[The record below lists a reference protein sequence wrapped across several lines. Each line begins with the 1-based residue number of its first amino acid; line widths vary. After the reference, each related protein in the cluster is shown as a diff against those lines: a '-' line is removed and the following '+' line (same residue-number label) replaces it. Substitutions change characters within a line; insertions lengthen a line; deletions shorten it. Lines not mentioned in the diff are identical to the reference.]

1 MDTSTGQLATKI
13 RGTLKWNLSNYLLK
27 PITKNENKNNKNI
40 FLPLAGETEDDRL
53 NRLSMNSSQKQK
65 SNQNLL
71 LYKKNG
77 ASPPISPRQPIN
89 EVHRQA
95 TTYNYNY
102 RDPYLASNTSLD
114 SLSGNNQKI
123 ITTVD
128 PLRPPAEYLSQNF
141 ANLTNSNSNNTM
153 SYSPRQTQKIMPM
166 TLNQNNLQMTSIER
180 EAADRYN
187 AKLMTKSN
195 SFANRPKAGVE
206 LNRVSNKLYNDNQPT
221 VEYPNN
227 PYWFQ
232 KF

>member
-1 MDTSTGQLATKI
+1 L
-13 RGTLKWNLSNYLLK
+13 
-27 PITKNENKNNKNI
+27 NI
-40 FLPLAGETEDDRL
+40 AGETEDDRL
-53 NRLSMNSSQKQK
+53 NRLSINSQKQK

-102 RDPYLASNTSLD
+102 RDPYLASSTSLD
-114 SLSGNNQKI
+114 NLPANNNQKM

-141 ANLTNSNSNNTM
+141 ANLTNNSNTNNTV
-153 SYSPRQTQKIMPM
+153 SYSPRSTQKIMPM

-206 LNRVSNKLYNDNQPT
+206 LNRISNKLYNDNQPT
-221 VEYPNN
+221 MDYPNN
-227 PYWFQ
+227 PYWY
-232 KF
+232 KIT